1 MSGGKVDLG
10 GFKLATERAGSGF
23 PIVLAHGLT
32 ATRRYVTHGSQ
43 MLQRSGFNVLSY
55 DARGHGESDAC
66 PIRGGYTDPEL
77 TDDLRQVLDTA
88 DVERAVLAGVSM
100 GAATTMRFALE
111 YPERVAALVQIT
123 PAQLEEVPPEQ
134 LERWNALADAL
145 EHDGV
150 DGFMRVSGDPPIE
163 KRFRGLVK
171 QAIRQRMER
180 HVHPVAVA
188 DELRVV
194 PGSRAFDGPD
204 SLGELRVPTLIVGSL
219 DDLDPEHPFEIA
231 KRYDELLPDSE
242 RAVEQPGQSPLAW
255 RGAQLSRA
263 IVQFAARHGVLN
275 GQRAP
280 SA

>member
-10 GFKLATERAGSGF
+10 GFKLVTERAGSGF

-43 MLQRSGFNVLSY
+43 MLQRSGFNVVSY
-55 DARGHGESDAC
+55 DTRGHGESDAC
-66 PIRGGYTDPEL
+66 PIRDGYTYPEL
-77 TDDLRQVLDTA
+77 ADDLRQVLDTA
-88 DVERAVLAGVSM
+88 DIERGVLAGASM

-111 YPERVAALVQIT
+111 HPERVAALVQIT
-123 PAQLEEVPPEQ
+123 PSQLDEVPPEH

-145 EHDGV
+145 EQDGV
-150 DGFMRVSGDPPIE
+150 DGFMRATGDPPIE
-163 KRFRGLVK
+163 ERFRGLVK

-188 DELRVV
+188 DALRVV

-204 SLGELRVPTLIVGSL
+204 SLRKLRVPTLIVGSL
-219 DDLDPEHPFEIA
+219 DDLDPDHPFEIA
-231 KRYDELLPDSE
+231 KRYDELIPDSE
-242 RAVEQPGQSPLAW
+242 LLVEQPGQSPLAW

-263 IVQFAARHGVLN
+263 IVQFAARHGLMT
-275 GQRAP
+275 GQHAP
-280 SA
+280 GT